1 MAVKTSATAQLKFK
15 TSSTASYSTIAKV
28 RDVRLDINRDALETT
43 GIGQKDRTYA
53 YGIRGTSGS
62 GTLLYDP
69 SDTGTADLMDQIL
82 SDTETLSGLQLV
94 LDTGSTTAGTIS
106 GDALITAVGPG
117 VSAGDLISVPIS
129 FTISG
134 KPTGSF

>member
-1 MAVKTSATAQLKFK
+1 MAVKTSATALLKFRAT
-15 TSSTASYSTIAKV
+15 TSGSFVTIAKV
-28 RDVRLDINRDALETT
+28 RDVRLDIARDALETT
-43 GIGQKDRTYA
+43 GIGQADRTYA

-69 SDTGTADLMDQIL
+69 EDIGTADLMNQIL
-82 SDTETLSGLQLV
+82 SENDTLSGVQLV
-94 LDTGSTTAGTIS
+94 LDTSTAAGTLS

-117 VSAGDLISVPIS
+117 VAVGDLVSVPIS

-134 KPTGSF
+134 RPTGAF

>member
-1 MAVKTSATAQLKFK
+1 MAVKTSATALLKFK
-15 TSSTASYSTIAKV
+15 LGGASSYTTIAKV

-43 GIGQKDRTYA
+43 GIGSTDRTYA

-69 SDTGTADLMDQIL
+69 ADTATTDLMQQVL
-82 SDTETLSGLQLV
+82 NDTETLSGIQLV
-94 LDTGSTTAGTIS
+94 LNTGSSDGTIS
-106 GDALITAVGPG
+106 GDALITAVGPS
-117 VSAGDLISVPIS
+117 VSAGDLISIPIS

>member
-1 MAVKTSATAQLKFK
+1 MAVKTSATALLKFK
-15 TSSTASYSTIAKV
+15 VSSAAAYSTIAKV
-28 RDVRLDINRDALETT
+28 RDVKLDINRDALETT
-43 GIGQKDRTYA
+43 GIGQYDRTYA

-69 SDTGTADLMDQIL
+69 SDTGTADLMNQIL

-94 LDTGSTTAGTIS
+94 LDTGSSDGTIS

-117 VSAGDLISVPIS
+117 VSVGDLISVPIS
-129 FTISG
+129 FTVSG
-134 KPTGSF
+134 KPTGAF